1 MILSGVYWGSAF
13 PLRSKSKNKLAG
25 LPLIAAL
32 LSAGLT
38 VMSTQTAM
46 GATERRLA
54 FYMVHTKEKIDI
66 VYKRNGKFIPS
77 AMKKLNWFMRDW
89 RRDAPTRMDPAVL
102 DLVWE
107 LRTELGS
114 KVPTHVISGYRS
126 LKTNNMLRR
135 KGRRVARRSQHTQ
148 GRAIDLVFP
157 DVPLVKLRNNALV
170 KRRGG
175 VGFYPRSGA
184 MGFVH
189 VDTGRVRHW
198 PRMSKKRLASIFR
211 KHKKK
216 RSVKTLW
223 AAAEKPKGKK
233 KIQSGPVQIA
243 SLSSGTRSALS
254 SKIANIAAPRPQ
266 SKPLA
271 VIAALKPR
279 RSEPLTTLAERAAL
293 QQQVALISRAQPVK
307 LDDLQIQPVSTSP
320 VQTNFAGKSDAKL
333 GLRGGRLDE
342 RPIDISPSTAPVT
355 TASAAPVEEDT
366 DSYWGLKGAF
376 DFISQSLLRRD
387 GSPQRFQMAVPEP
400 GHPATGDADFFRA
413 GGARTEPVEVASLGG
428 MVPQK
433 QFRHKLTPAQLA
445 KIASQVVNRNG
456 KTSLIRTRS
465 VELIRPIAR
474 PLSQIELDAKI
485 RAELAAVEAKPLTF
499 E

>member
-1 MILSGVYWGSAF
+1 MISSGVFWGSAF
-13 PLRSKSKNKLAG
+13 PLRTKSKNKFAG

-32 LSAGLT
+32 LAAGVT
-38 VMSTQTAM
+38 VVSTQSAM
-46 GATERRLA
+46 SATERRLA

-66 VYKRNGKFIPS
+66 VYKRNGKYIPS

-89 RRDAPTRMDPAVL
+89 RRDAPTKMDPAVL

-114 KVPTHVISGYRS
+114 KAPTHVISGYRS

-157 DVPLVKLRNNALV
+157 DVPLVKLRNSALV

-175 VGFYPRSGA
+175 VGYYPRSGA
-184 MGFVH
+184 LGFVH

-211 KHKKK
+211 KHKK
-216 RSVKTLW
+216 RNLKTLW

-233 KIQSGPVQIA
+233 IQSGPVQIA
-243 SLSSGTRSALS
+243 SLSAGTRSALN

-266 SKPLA
+266 TKPLG
-271 VIAALKPR
+271 VIAALETER
-279 RSEPLTTLAERAAL
+279 ANALAWKAQQAAL
-293 QQQVALISRAQPVK
+293 QEQLELINSQ
-307 LDDLQIQPVSTSP
+307 DLQIEPVSTSP
-320 VQTNFAGKSDAKL
+320 EQTNFAGKSDSKL
-333 GLRGGRLDE
+333 GLRGGRLDITD
-342 RPIDISPSTAPVT
+342 RPIDISPKTVPVT
-355 TASAAPVEEDT
+355 TASVAPVEEET
-366 DSYWGLKGAF
+366 DSFWGLKGAL

-387 GSPQRFQMAVPEP
+387 GAPQRFQMAVPNP
-400 GHPATGDADFFRA
+400 DQPATGDADLFRTDSV
-413 GGARTEPVEVASLGG
+413 RTQPVEVASLSGA
-428 MVPQK
+428 VPQQ
-433 QFRHKLTPAQLA
+433 QFRYKLSPAQLA

-465 VELIRPIAR
+465 VQLIRPIAR

-485 RAELAAVEAKPLTF
+485 RAELAALEAKPLTF